1 MCPWATGTVSDGGGA
16 AGSGDG
22 GGGGEGGGG
31 GPGPASGAG
40 AGPSAGNH
48 MRSLLSIYVLGPVC
62 RHIQ

>member
-22 GGGGEGGGG
+22 GGGCDGGGG
-31 GPGPASGAG
+31 GPASGAG

-48 MRSLLSIYVLGPVC
+48 MRSLLSIYVLGPIC